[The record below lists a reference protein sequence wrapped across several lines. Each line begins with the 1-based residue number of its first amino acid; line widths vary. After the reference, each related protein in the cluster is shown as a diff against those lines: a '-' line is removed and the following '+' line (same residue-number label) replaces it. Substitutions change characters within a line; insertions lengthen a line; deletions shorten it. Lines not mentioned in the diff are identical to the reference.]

1 MALTLLNF
9 YTMRP
14 FSFFRTLAAVAL
26 LSVSCSK
33 SDAVDP
39 NDPNAQLPDPSGT
52 ITLSMRNANS
62 GTTYLAD
69 SNIYIDKA
77 DNFTGATFVSLGPVR
92 GLGNVNYIPKTGWV
106 SKIAVVPG
114 EGYVAYSNG
123 TFYRIYVTG
132 YTTNVSN
139 EIIGAEVKY
148 QTPFGGADEAITV
161 ANTTQTFGA
170 ESEVRDIL
178 FTNKGVIPCTVAA
191 EGACTASLIYADDY
205 SFLPIGVRV
214 EVEMNDLAFE
224 RQGKVIVRAT
234 NGKTTEISIVQK
246 GARPYVFTE
255 GVEVFLDCSAQSKFF
270 KIYTN
275 LSGSDLNVTSDADWC
290 DASLEV
296 GETPYL
302 YLSVTENTVKSVRKA
317 TIVVSSKDGKARS
330 DDLIVYQSGP
340 SIFLDKESPIEMS
353 AAAGTVNVAVSGIG
367 SSQWEVTSDKGWCRV
382 TKSGASFEI
391 AVDENNDGTDRS
403 ATVTARVNEENST
416 SIIVT
421 QSKHTFTLSAEELN
435 FDRQMQNSSV
445 TLETTASGFS
455 AVSSDPSWCS
465 LSWNDKVMTVRATA
479 NDTQQNRV
487 ATITVS
493 LSDNQSKTIQVAQS
507 RYMIGDYYEENGVKG
522 VVFVLEGFHGK
533 LLSVDES
540 FLQWSVE
547 TVDIG
552 ATDENDGMANINK
565 IKQIPNWQTLYPAF
579 AWCEAKNTD
588 GVTGWYLPAQNEL
601 KIVFD
606 NVTSINNGLS
616 SCGGTTLKISSSYS
630 YYYWSSTQS
639 DSSNAVTLYRRIA
652 SSTSSGYSTKTTS
665 RYVRAVRAF

>member
-62 GTTYLAD
+62 GMTYLAD

-106 SKIAVVPG
+106 STVAVVPG

-178 FTNKGVIPCTVAA
+178 FTNKGVIPCMVAA

-214 EVEMNDLAFE
+214 EVKKNDFAFE
-224 RQGKVIVRAT
+224 QYGKVVVAT
-234 NGKTTEISIVQK
+234 ATGRITEIAVKQQG
-246 GARPYVFTE
+246 GAPAIWFEPSTLTLEYNETKR
-255 GVEVFLDCSAQSKFF
+255 SA
-270 KIYTN
+270 KIQTN
-275 LSGSDLNVTSDADWC
+275 ADVNFNEIELSCDADWC
-290 DASLEV
+290 KVSNVWQTVTLEV
-296 GETPYL
+296 EQND
-302 YLSVTENTVKSVRKA
+302 TE
-317 TIVVSSKDGKARS
+317 VSRSTTLMARTKDGS
-330 DDLIVYQSGP
+330 L
-340 SIFLDKESPIEMS
+340 S
-353 AAAGTVNVAVSGIG
+353 AAMTVV
-367 SSQWEVTSDKGWCRV
+367 Q
-382 TKSGASFEI
+382 
-391 AVDENNDGTDRS
+391 NNFD
-403 ATVTARVNEENST
+403 
-416 SIIVT
+416 
-421 QSKHTFTLSAEELN
+421 FTLSQTVFEC
-435 FDRQMQNSSV
+435 DRNAIKQTV
-445 TLETTASGFS
+445 TLLPI
-455 AVSSDPSWCS
+455 D
-465 LSWNDKVMTVRATA
+465 
-479 NDTQQNRV
+479 RV
-487 ATITVS
+487 ATAECQDDWCTCSVFSNVIEISIAENTSSQNRSTTVTVS
-493 LSDNQSKTIQVAQS
+493 SEDVSHTIEIYQS
-507 RYMIGDYYEENGVKG
+507 RYAVGDYYNENNVEG
-522 VVFVLEGFHGK
+522 VVYVLTSGFHGGIVS
-533 LLSVDES
+533 LDETEA
-540 FLQWSVE
+540 QWSTE
-547 TVDIG
+547 TITTKAIYQSNG
-552 ATDENDGMANINK
+552 
-565 IKQIPNWQTLYPAF
+565 PNNMNAIRAIAGWYEKYPAF
-579 AWCEAKNTD
+579 AWCETKNTN
-588 GVTGWYLPAQNEL
+588 GVTDWYLPAQSEL
-601 KIVFD
+601 KIVLD
-606 NVTSINNGLS
+606 NIYLINSGLTGH
-616 SCGGTTLKISSSYS
+616 GGTTLKTSS
-630 YYYWSSTQS
+630 YWSSTQS
-639 DSSNAVTLYRRIA
+639 NSSNAYYYYRNGSYTNL
-652 SSTSSGYSTKTTS
+652 SSAQKTTS

>member
-14 FSFFRTLAAVAL
+14 FFFFRTLAAVAL

-170 ESEVRDIL
+170 ESEVRDIP

-191 EGACTASLIYADDY
+191 EGEGVSKVSLIYADEY

-214 EVEMNDLAFE
+214 EVKKNDFAFE
-224 RQGKVIVRAT
+224 QYGKVVVAT
-234 NGKTTEISIVQK
+234 VNGRMTEIAVKQQG
-246 GARPYVFTE
+246 GAPTIWFEPSTLTLEYNQTMK
-255 GVEVFLDCSAQSKFF
+255 SA
-270 KIYTN
+270 KIQTN
-275 LSGSDLNVTSDADWC
+275 ANINFNEIELSCDADWC
-290 DASLEV
+290 KVSNFGQTVTVRMEQNDTEV
-296 GETPYL
+296 
-302 YLSVTENTVKSVRKA
+302 S
-317 TIVVSSKDGKARS
+317 
-330 DDLIVYQSGP
+330 
-340 SIFLDKESPIEMS
+340 
-353 AAAGTVNVAVSGIG
+353 
-367 SSQWEVTSDKGWCRV
+367 
-382 TKSGASFEI
+382 
-391 AVDENNDGTDRS
+391 RS
-403 ATVTARVNEENST
+403 ATITARTKDGSLSASMTVVQKTFE
-416 SIIVT
+416 
-421 QSKHTFTLSAEELN
+421 FTLSTEELN

-445 TLETTASGFS
+445 TLVTPATEFS
-455 AVSSDPSWCS
+455 ATSSDPSWCS
-465 LSWNDKVMTVRATA
+465 VSWNDNLYPWDDKVMIVRVTA

-507 RYMIGDYYEENGVKG
+507 RYMIGDHYEENGVEG
-522 VVFVLEGFHGK
+522 VVFAVEGLHGK
-533 LLSVDES
+533 LLSVDGS

-588 GVTGWYLPAQNEL
+588 GVTGWYLPAKNEL

-606 NVTSINNGLS
+606 NSTLINNGLRS
-616 SCGGTTLKISSSYS
+616 FGGATLKLSIYDG
-630 YYYWSSTQS
+630 YWTSTQFN
-639 DSSNAVTLYRRIA
+639 SSNAYYCCYYNGSHCSYLDP
-652 SSTSSGYSTKTTS
+652 KTES
-665 RYVRAVRAF
+665 CYVRAVRAF

>member
-1 MALTLLNF
+1 MYCKEQRLVLMLFFSVGMIYILQYGSSNTPAVDTEFRPALLLSHGMALTLLNF

-14 FSFFRTLAAVAL
+14 FFFFRTLAAVAL

-148 QTPFGGADEAITV
+148 QTPFGGADEAVTV

-170 ESEVRDIL
+170 ESEVRDIP
-178 FTNKGVIPCTVAA
+178 FTNKGVIPCMVAA

-214 EVEMNDLAFE
+214 EVKKNDFAFE
-224 RQGKVIVRAT
+224 QYGKVVVAT
-234 NGKTTEISIVQK
+234 VNGRMTEIAVKQQG
-246 GARPYVFTE
+246 GAPTIWFEPSTLTLEYNQTMK
-255 GVEVFLDCSAQSKFF
+255 SA
-270 KIYTN
+270 KIQTN
-275 LSGSDLNVTSDADWC
+275 ANINFNEIELSCDADWC
-290 DASLEV
+290 KVSNFGQTVTVRMEQNDTEV
-296 GETPYL
+296 
-302 YLSVTENTVKSVRKA
+302 S
-317 TIVVSSKDGKARS
+317 
-330 DDLIVYQSGP
+330 
-340 SIFLDKESPIEMS
+340 
-353 AAAGTVNVAVSGIG
+353 
-367 SSQWEVTSDKGWCRV
+367 
-382 TKSGASFEI
+382 
-391 AVDENNDGTDRS
+391 RS
-403 ATVTARVNEENST
+403 ATITARTKDGSLSASMTVVQKTFE
-416 SIIVT
+416 
-421 QSKHTFTLSAEELN
+421 FTLSAEELN

-445 TLETTASGFS
+445 TLVTPATEFS
-455 AVSSDPSWCS
+455 ATSSDPSWCS
-465 LSWNDKVMTVRATA
+465 VSWNDNLYPWDDKVMIVRVTA

-507 RYMIGDYYEENGVKG
+507 RYMIGDHYEENGVEG
-522 VVFVLEGFHGK
+522 VVFAVEGLHGK
-533 LLSVDES
+533 LLSMDQS

-565 IKQIPNWQTLYPAF
+565 IKQIPNWQTFYPAF

-588 GVTGWYLPAQNEL
+588 GVTGWYLPAKNEL

-606 NVTSINNGLS
+606 NSTLINNGLRS
-616 SCGGTTLKISSSYS
+616 SGGATLKLSIYDG
-630 YYYWSSTQS
+630 YWTSTQFN
-639 DSSNAVTLYRRIA
+639 SSNAYYCCYYNGSHRSYLDP
-652 SSTSSGYSTKTTS
+652 KTES
-665 RYVRAVRAF
+665 CYVRAVRAF

>member
-14 FSFFRTLAAVAL
+14 FFFFRTLAAVAL

-39 NDPNAQLPDPSGT
+39 NDPNAQLPGPSGT

-62 GTTYLAD
+62 GMTYLAD

-106 SKIAVVPG
+106 STVAVVPG

-178 FTNKGVIPCTVAA
+178 FTNKGVIPCMVAA

-214 EVEMNDLAFE
+214 EVKKNDFAFE
-224 RQGKVIVRAT
+224 QYGKVVVAT
-234 NGKTTEISIVQK
+234 VNGRMTEIAVKQQG
-246 GARPYVFTE
+246 GAPTIWFEPSTLTLEYNQTMK
-255 GVEVFLDCSAQSKFF
+255 SA
-270 KIYTN
+270 KIQTN
-275 LSGSDLNVTSDADWC
+275 ANINFNEIELSCDADWC
-290 DASLEV
+290 KVSNVWQTVTLEV
-296 GETPYL
+296 EQND
-302 YLSVTENTVKSVRKA
+302 TE
-317 TIVVSSKDGKARS
+317 VSRSTTLMARTKDGS
-330 DDLIVYQSGP
+330 L
-340 SIFLDKESPIEMS
+340 S
-353 AAAGTVNVAVSGIG
+353 ASMTVV
-367 SSQWEVTSDKGWCRV
+367 QKT
-382 TKSGASFEI
+382 FE
-391 AVDENNDGTDRS
+391 
-403 ATVTARVNEENST
+403 
-416 SIIVT
+416 
-421 QSKHTFTLSAEELN
+421 FTLSAEELN

-445 TLETTASGFS
+445 TLVTPATEFS
-455 AVSSDPSWCS
+455 ATSSDPSWCS
-465 LSWNDKVMTVRATA
+465 VSWNDNLYPWDDKVMTVRVTA

-507 RYMIGDYYEENGVKG
+507 RYMIGDHYEENGVEG
-522 VVFVLEGFHGK
+522 VVFVVEGLHGK
-533 LLSVDES
+533 LLSMDQSVQ
-540 FLQWSVE
+540 QWSVE
-547 TVDIG
+547 TVDVG
-552 ATDENDGMANINK
+552 TRDGDDGMANMNK
-565 IKQIPNWQTLYPAF
+565 VKQIPNWQPFYPAF
-579 AWCEAKNTD
+579 AWCEAKNTG
-588 GVTGWYLPAQNEL
+588 GVTGWYLPAKNEL
-601 KIVFD
+601 EIVFD
-606 NVTSINNGLS
+606 NSTLINNGLRS
-616 SCGGTTLKISSSYS
+616 SGGAALKLSIYDE
-630 YYYWSSTQS
+630 YWTSTQFN
-639 DSSNAVTLYRRIA
+639 SSNAYYCCYYDGSHRSYLDP
-652 SSTSSGYSTKTTS
+652 KTES
-665 RYVRAVRAF
+665 YYVRAVRAF

>member
-1 MALTLLNF
+1 MYCKEQRLVLMLFFSVGMIYILQYGSSNTPAVDTEFRPALLLSHGMALTLLNF

-62 GTTYLAD
+62 GMTYLAD

-106 SKIAVVPG
+106 STVAVVPG

-170 ESEVRDIL
+170 DSEVRDIL

-214 EVEMNDLAFE
+214 EVEINDLAFE
-224 RQGKVIVRAT
+224 RSGKVVVAT
-234 NGKTTEISIVQK
+234 VNGRMTEIAVKQQG
-246 GARPYVFTE
+246 GAPTIWFEPSTLTLEYNQTMK
-255 GVEVFLDCSAQSKFF
+255 SA
-270 KIYTN
+270 KIQTN
-275 LSGSDLNVTSDADWC
+275 ANINFNEIELSCDADWC
-290 DASLEV
+290 KVSNSGQTVTVRMEQNDTEV
-296 GETPYL
+296 
-302 YLSVTENTVKSVRKA
+302 S
-317 TIVVSSKDGKARS
+317 
-330 DDLIVYQSGP
+330 
-340 SIFLDKESPIEMS
+340 
-353 AAAGTVNVAVSGIG
+353 
-367 SSQWEVTSDKGWCRV
+367 
-382 TKSGASFEI
+382 
-391 AVDENNDGTDRS
+391 RS
-403 ATVTARVNEENST
+403 ATITARTKDGSLSASMTVVQKTFE
-416 SIIVT
+416 
-421 QSKHTFTLSAEELN
+421 FTLSAEELN

-445 TLETTASGFS
+445 TLVTPATEFS
-455 AVSSDPSWCS
+455 ATSSDPSWCS
-465 LSWNDKVMTVRATA
+465 VSWNDNLYPWDDKVMTVRVTA

-507 RYMIGDYYEENGVKG
+507 RYMIGDHYEENGVEG
-522 VVFVLEGFHGK
+522 VIFVLEGFHGK
-533 LLSVDES
+533 LLSMDQS
-540 FLQWSVE
+540 TQQWSVE

-552 ATDENDGMANINK
+552 AKDANDGMANMNK

-579 AWCEAKNTD
+579 AWCEAKNTG
-588 GVTGWYLPAQNEL
+588 GVTGWYLPAKNEL
-601 KIVFD
+601 EPAFD
-606 NVTSINNGLS
+606 NISLINSGLS
-616 SCGGTTLKISSSYS
+616 SHGGTTLGINKSYPPS
-630 YYYWSSTQS
+630 CCYWSSTQS
-639 DSSNAVTLYRRIA
+639 YDSSKAYYCYYYNGSH
-652 SSTSSGYSTKTTS
+652 SSFSDPKTES
-665 RYVRAVRAF
+665 YYVRAVRAF

>member
-1 MALTLLNF
+1 
-9 YTMRP
+9 MRP
-14 FSFFRTLAAVAL
+14 FFFFRTLAAVAL

-170 ESEVRDIL
+170 GGEVRDIP
-178 FTNKGVIPCTVAA
+178 FTNKGVIPCMVAA

-214 EVEMNDLAFE
+214 EMDANDQTSE
-224 RQGKVIVRAT
+224 RQGKVIIRAA

-246 GARPYVFTE
+246 GAIPYVVFTE
-255 GVEVFLDCSAQSKFF
+255 GVVVFLDCSAQSKFF
-270 KIYTN
+270 KIDTN
-275 LSGSDLNVTSDADWC
+275 LSESDLNVTSDADWC

-296 GETPYL
+296 DGRIPYL

-465 LSWNDKVMTVRATA
+465 LSWNDKVMTVRVTA

-601 KIVFD
+601 EIVLD

-616 SCGGTTLKISSSYS
+616 SCGGTKLKTSPTSPY

-639 DSSNAVTLYRRIA
+639 NSSNAVTVYRW
-652 SSTSSGYSTKTTS
+652 STTTSSFKTTS
-665 RYVRAVRAF
+665 NYVRAVRAF

>member
-62 GTTYLAD
+62 GMTYLAD

-106 SKIAVVPG
+106 STVAVVPG

-178 FTNKGVIPCTVAA
+178 FTNKGVIPCMVAA

-214 EVEMNDLAFE
+214 EVEMNDLALE
-224 RQGKVIVRAT
+224 RSGKVVVAT
-234 NGKTTEISIVQK
+234 VNGRMTEIAVKQQG
-246 GARPYVFTE
+246 GAPTIWFEPSTLTLEYNQTMK
-255 GVEVFLDCSAQSKFF
+255 SA
-270 KIYTN
+270 KIQTN
-275 LSGSDLNVTSDADWC
+275 ANINFNEIELSCDADWC
-290 DASLEV
+290 KVSNFGQTVTVRMEQNDTEV
-296 GETPYL
+296 
-302 YLSVTENTVKSVRKA
+302 S
-317 TIVVSSKDGKARS
+317 
-330 DDLIVYQSGP
+330 
-340 SIFLDKESPIEMS
+340 
-353 AAAGTVNVAVSGIG
+353 
-367 SSQWEVTSDKGWCRV
+367 
-382 TKSGASFEI
+382 
-391 AVDENNDGTDRS
+391 RS
-403 ATVTARVNEENST
+403 ATITARTKDGSLSAAMTVVQNNFD
-416 SIIVT
+416 
-421 QSKHTFTLSAEELN
+421 FTLSQTVFEC
-435 FDRQMQNSSV
+435 DRNAIKQTV
-445 TLETTASGFS
+445 TLLPI
-455 AVSSDPSWCS
+455 D
-465 LSWNDKVMTVRATA
+465 
-479 NDTQQNRV
+479 RV
-487 ATITVS
+487 ATAECQDDWCTCSVFSNVIEISIAENTSSQNRSTTVTVS
-493 LSDNQSKTIQVAQS
+493 SEDVSHTIEIYQS
-507 RYMIGDYYEENGVKG
+507 RYAVGDYYNENNVEG
-522 VVFVLEGFHGK
+522 VVYVLTSGFHGGIVS
-533 LLSVDES
+533 LDETEA
-540 FLQWSVE
+540 QWSTE
-547 TVDIG
+547 TITTKAIYQSNG
-552 ATDENDGMANINK
+552 
-565 IKQIPNWQTLYPAF
+565 PNNMNAIRAIAGWYEKYPAF
-579 AWCEAKNTD
+579 AWCETKNTN
-588 GVTGWYLPAQNEL
+588 GVTDWYLPAQSEL
-601 KIVFD
+601 KIVLD
-606 NVTSINNGLS
+606 NIYLINSGLTGH
-616 SCGGTTLKISSSYS
+616 GGTTLKTSS
-630 YYYWSSTQS
+630 YWSSTQS
-639 DSSNAVTLYRRIA
+639 NSSNAYYYYRNGSYTNL
-652 SSTSSGYSTKTTS
+652 SSAQKTTS

>member
-1 MALTLLNF
+1 MYCKEQRLVLMLFFSVGMIYILQYGSSNTPAVDTEFRPALLLSHGMALTLLNF

-14 FSFFRTLAAVAL
+14 FFFFRTLAAVAL

-148 QTPFGGADEAITV
+148 QTPFGGADEAVTV

-170 ESEVRDIL
+170 DGEVRDIP
-178 FTNKGVIPCTVAA
+178 FTNKGVIPCMVAA

-214 EVEMNDLAFE
+214 EVKKNDFAFE
-224 RQGKVIVRAT
+224 QYGKVVVAT
-234 NGKTTEISIVQK
+234 VNGRMTEIAVKQQG
-246 GARPYVFTE
+246 GAPTIWFEPSTLTLEYNQTMK
-255 GVEVFLDCSAQSKFF
+255 SA
-270 KIYTN
+270 KIQTN
-275 LSGSDLNVTSDADWC
+275 ANINFNEIELSCDADWC
-290 DASLEV
+290 KVSNFGQTVTVRMEQNDTEV
-296 GETPYL
+296 
-302 YLSVTENTVKSVRKA
+302 S
-317 TIVVSSKDGKARS
+317 
-330 DDLIVYQSGP
+330 
-340 SIFLDKESPIEMS
+340 
-353 AAAGTVNVAVSGIG
+353 
-367 SSQWEVTSDKGWCRV
+367 
-382 TKSGASFEI
+382 
-391 AVDENNDGTDRS
+391 RS
-403 ATVTARVNEENST
+403 ATITARTKDGSLSASMTVVQKTFE
-416 SIIVT
+416 
-421 QSKHTFTLSAEELN
+421 FTLSAEELN

-445 TLETTASGFS
+445 TLVTPATEFS
-455 AVSSDPSWCS
+455 ATSSDPSWCS
-465 LSWNDKVMTVRATA
+465 VSWNDNLYPWDDKVMIVRVTA

-507 RYMIGDYYEENGVKG
+507 RYMIGDHYEENGVEG
-522 VVFVLEGFHGK
+522 VVFAVEGLHGK
-533 LLSVDES
+533 LLSMDQS

-588 GVTGWYLPAQNEL
+588 GVTGWYLPAKNEL

-606 NVTSINNGLS
+606 NSTLINNGLRS
-616 SCGGTTLKISSSYS
+616 SGGATLKLSIYDG
-630 YYYWSSTQS
+630 YWTSTQFN
-639 DSSNAVTLYRRIA
+639 SSNAYYCCYYNGSHRSYLDP
-652 SSTSSGYSTKTTS
+652 KTES
-665 RYVRAVRAF
+665 CYVRAVRAF